1 MQVRL
6 TDVVKRFRTVEALT
20 GVSLTISDGEF
31 FTLLG
36 PSGCGKTTTLRV
48 IAGFYDPDSGT
59 VFFDDVPMNGIPPAE
74 RGIGIVFQNYA
85 LWPHMTVFDNVAY
98 GLRIQRTPAAA
109 IATRVASALE
119 QVGLKGLERR
129 TPGQLSGGQQQ
140 RVAVA
145 RALVLNPRVLL
156 LDEPLSN
163 LDAKVR
169 SRLRSEIRRLQ
180 QELRI
185 TTIYVTHDQEE
196 ALVLSD
202 RIAVMDAGRV
212 QQIGTPTD
220 LYERPASLFVA
231 DFIGTNNFLS
241 GTVVDSADGY
251 ARVRTA
257 AGLIHGRVH
266 GAVREGMPAT
276 AAIRPE
282 NVFLADGALQRESP
296 AQADNRLSGR
306 VILSQYMGSVLRYEV
321 DTAGVVLRIDIH
333 DPKRHR
339 PMAPG
344 TVVSFSFEPS
354 ATVIY
359 PAGSQGGRDSA
370 GREPSA
376 EPPDLR
382 AGRDSGSAE
391 MSTAAGASA

>member
-6 TDVVKRFRTVEALT
+6 TDVVKRFKSVEALS
-20 GVSLTISDGEF
+20 GVSLTITDGEF

-48 IAGFYDPDSGT
+48 IAGFYEPDAGT
-59 VFFDDVPMNGIPPAE
+59 VYFDDVPVNGVPPAE

-85 LWPHMTVFDNVAY
+85 LWPHMTVLENVAY
-98 GLRIQRTPAAA
+98 GLRIQRVAAA
-109 IATRVASALE
+109 EIKRRAAAALE
-119 QVGLKGLERR
+119 QVGLKGLEDR
-129 TPGQLSGGQQQ
+129 TPGQVSGGQQQ

-169 SRLRSEIRRLQ
+169 TRLRSEIRRLQ

-202 RIAVMDAGRV
+202 RIAVMDAGQV
-212 QQIGTPTD
+212 QQVGTPTD
-220 LYERPASLFVA
+220 LYERPNSLFVA
-231 DFIGTNNFLS
+231 DFIGTNNFIPGMVS
-241 GTVVDSADGY
+241 EVADGY
-251 ARVRTA
+251 ALVQTA
-257 AGLIHGRVH
+257 AGPIRGVARGLAR
-266 GAVREGMPAT
+266 AGMPAV

-282 NVFLADGALQRESP
+282 NVVVSDVTPGENVLR
-296 AQADNRLSGR
+296 GR
-306 VILSQYMGSVLRYEV
+306 VVLSQYMGSILRYEV
-321 DTAGVVLRIDIH
+321 EAAREVVLRIDVH

-339 PMAPG
+339 VLAPG
-344 TVVSFSFEPS
+344 TDVAFGFAAS
-354 ATVIY
+354 AAVIY
-359 PAGSQGGRDSA
+359 PGGSLG
-370 GREPSA
+370 
-376 EPPDLR
+376 
-382 AGRDSGSAE
+382 
-391 MSTAAGASA
+391 

>member
-6 TDVVKRFRTVEALT
+6 AGVVKRFRTVEAMA
-20 GVSLTISDGEF
+20 GVSLTIDEGEF

-36 PSGCGKTTTLRV
+36 PSGCGKTTTLRI
-48 IAGFYDPDSGT
+48 IAGFYDPDEGS
-59 VFFDDVPMNGIPPAE
+59 VFFGDTPMNGIPPAE

-85 LWPHMTVFDNVAY
+85 LWPHMTVAQNVAY
-98 GLRIQRTPAAA
+98 GLRFQHVPEPDIARRAAA
-109 IATRVASALE
+109 TLE
-119 QVGLKGLERR
+119 HVGLKGLEDR

-169 SRLRSEIRRLQ
+169 ARLRSEIRRLQ
-180 QELRI
+180 QELHI

-212 QQIGTPTD
+212 LQIGTPID

-231 DFIGTNNFLS
+231 DFIGINNLVP
-241 GTVVDSADGY
+241 GTAVEVAGGIAAITTPAGVLRGMVVGSISPGS
-251 ARVRTA
+251 R
-257 AGLIHGRVH
+257 
-266 GAVREGMPAT
+266 AV

-282 NVFLADGALQRESP
+282 NLALDGGGGTDVALH
-296 AQADNRLSGR
+296 GR
-306 VILSQYMGSVLRYEV
+306 VVLSQYLGSLVRYEV
-321 DTAGVVLRIDIH
+321 EAGDGVTLRVDVS
-333 DPKRHR
+333 DPKRHLLLM
-339 PMAPG
+339 P
-344 TVVSFSFEPS
+344 
-354 ATVIY
+354 
-359 PAGSQGGRDSA
+359 
-370 GREPSA
+370 GREVSVGFSA
-376 EPPDLR
+376 SSAQVFPQEPR
-382 AGRDSGSAE
+382 G
-391 MSTAAGASA
+391 

>member
-6 TDVVKRFRTVEALT
+6 DRVVKRFRTVEAMA
-20 GVSLTISDGEF
+20 GVSLTIDEGEF

-48 IAGFYDPDSGT
+48 IAGFYDPDEGAVYFGET
-59 VFFDDVPMNGIPPAE
+59 PMTGIPPAE

-85 LWPHMTVFDNVAY
+85 LWPHMTVRENVAY
-98 GLRIQRTPAAA
+98 GLRIKRVPPPA
-109 IATRVASALE
+109 IASRVAATLR
-119 QVGLKGLERR
+119 QVGLEGLEHR

-180 QELRI
+180 QDLRI

-212 QQIGTPTD
+212 LQIGTPVE
-220 LYERPASLFVA
+220 LYERPATLFVA
-231 DFIGTNNFLS
+231 DFIGTNNLVP
-241 GTVVDSADGY
+241 GTVAGVADGM
-251 ARVRTA
+251 AVLRTP
-257 AGLIHGRVH
+257 AGVWRGVVV
-266 GAVREGMPAT
+266 GALAPGADAV

-282 NVFLADGALQRESP
+282 NLVLDESAGGADVSFRARVVI
-296 AQADNRLSGR
+296 AQYL
-306 VILSQYMGSVLRYEV
+306 GSLVRYELEAGTGVALRV
-321 DTAGVVLRIDIH
+321 DVS
-333 DPKRHR
+333 DPKTHR
-339 PMAPG
+339 YVPPGQEVLVGFRASSAQIFPADAEGAP
-344 TVVSFSFEPS
+344 VAPV
-354 ATVIY
+354 
-359 PAGSQGGRDSA
+359 GG
-370 GREPSA
+370 
-376 EPPDLR
+376 PP
-382 AGRDSGSAE
+382 
-391 MSTAAGASA
+391 

>member
-6 TDVVKRFRTVEALT
+6 DSVVKRFKAVEAMA
-20 GVSLTISDGEF
+20 GVSFTIKDGEF

-48 IAGFYDPDSGT
+48 IAGFYDPDEGT
-59 VFFDDVPMNGIPPAE
+59 VAFGDTPMNGVPPAE

-85 LWPHMTVFDNVAY
+85 LWPHMTVYENVAY
-98 GLRIQRTPAAA
+98 GLRIKKIPKSEIGPRVAAA
-109 IATRVASALE
+109 LQ
-119 QVGLKGLERR
+119 QVGLEGMHER

-145 RALVLNPRVLL
+145 RALVLNPTVLL

-169 SRLRSEIRRLQ
+169 GRLRSEIRRLQ
-180 QELRI
+180 QNLKI

-212 QQIGTPTD
+212 LQIGTPVE
-220 LYERPASLFVA
+220 LYEQPATLFVA
-231 DFIGTNNFLS
+231 DFIGTNNLVPGS
-241 GTVVDSADGY
+241 VLEVDGDIA
-251 ARVRTA
+251 ALRTP
-257 AGLIHGRVH
+257 AGLLRGVMMGSLGP
-266 GAVREGMPAT
+266 GASAV

-282 NVFLADGALQRESP
+282 NLVLDGAAGADVSLSARVVI
-296 AQADNRLSGR
+296 AQYL
-306 VILSQYMGSVLRYEV
+306 GSLMRYELEAGGGVTLRV
-321 DTAGVVLRIDIH
+321 DVS

-339 PMAPG
+339 HFTPGQEVALGFRASSAQIFPAG
-344 TVVSFSFEPS
+344 TVS
-354 ATVIY
+354 
-359 PAGSQGGRDSA
+359 
-370 GREPSA
+370 
-376 EPPDLR
+376 
-382 AGRDSGSAE
+382 
-391 MSTAAGASA
+391 

>member
-6 TDVVKRFRTVEALT
+6 TDVVKRFKNVEALS
-20 GVSLTISDGEF
+20 GVSLTITDGEF

-36 PSGCGKTTTLRV
+36 PSGCGKTTTLRI
-48 IAGFYDPDSGT
+48 IAGFYDPDGGT
-59 VFFDDVPMNGIPPAE
+59 VFFDDASVNGVPPAE

-85 LWPHMTVFDNVAY
+85 LWPHMTVFENVAY
-98 GLRIQRTPAAA
+98 GLKIQGTPAAEIRRRA
-109 IATRVASALE
+109 AAALA
-119 QVGLKGLERR
+119 QVGLEGLEGR

-169 SRLRSEIRRLQ
+169 ARLRSEIRRLQ
-180 QELRI
+180 QNLGI

-212 QQIGTPTD
+212 QQVGTPTD

-231 DFIGTNNFLS
+231 DFIGTNNFIP
-241 GTVVDSADGY
+241 GTITEIADGY
-251 ARVRTA
+251 ARVTTA
-257 AGLIHGRVH
+257 AGPIRGL
-266 GAVREGMPAT
+266 VRGSARTGMAAT

-282 NVFLADGALQRESP
+282 NVVVADGAAAS
-296 AQADNRLSGR
+296 DNRLRGR
-306 VILSQYMGSVLRYEV
+306 VVLSQYMGSILRYEV
-321 DTAGVVLRIDIH
+321 EAAREVVLRIDIH

-339 PMAPG
+339 AMAPG
-344 TVVSFSFEPS
+344 TEVAFQFPAS
-354 ATVIY
+354 AAVIY
-359 PAGSQGGRDSA
+359 PEGGI
-370 GREPSA
+370 E
-376 EPPDLR
+376 
-382 AGRDSGSAE
+382 
-391 MSTAAGASA
+391 

>member
-6 TDVVKRFRTVEALT
+6 VDVVKRFRTVEAMA
-20 GVSLTISDGEF
+20 GVSLEIKEGEF

-48 IAGFYDPDSGT
+48 IAGFYDPDAGT
-59 VFFDDVPMNGIPPAE
+59 VYFDDVPMNGVPPAE

-85 LWPHMTVFDNVAY
+85 LWPHMTVFENVAY
-98 GLRIQRTPAAA
+98 GLRIKKLPASE
-109 IATRVASALE
+109 IGPRVQAVLR
-119 QVGLKGLERR
+119 QVGLEGLETR
-129 TPGQLSGGQQQ
+129 TPGELSGGQQQ

-169 SRLRSEIRRLQ
+169 ARLRSEIRRLQ
-180 QELRI
+180 QDLRI

-212 QQIGTPTD
+212 LQIGTPVE
-220 LYERPASLFVA
+220 LYERPATLFVA
-231 DFIGTNNFLS
+231 DFIGTNNLVA
-241 GTVVDSADGY
+241 GTVTEVAGGLAALATRAGVLRGVAMGTLAPG
-251 ARVRTA
+251 AR
-257 AGLIHGRVH
+257 
-266 GAVREGMPAT
+266 AV

-282 NVFLADGALQRESP
+282 NLTLEDGAGD
-296 AQADNRLSGR
+296 ADVTLRGR
-306 VILSQYMGSVLRYEV
+306 VVIAQYLGSLMRYELDVGEGTALRV
-321 DTAGVVLRIDIH
+321 DLG

-339 PMAPG
+339 RFAPG
-344 TVVSFSFEPS
+344 DLVTVGFRSSS
-354 ATVIY
+354 AQIF
-359 PAGSQGGRDSA
+359 PAGEA
-370 GREPSA
+370 G
-376 EPPDLR
+376 
-382 AGRDSGSAE
+382 
-391 MSTAAGASA
+391 

>member
-6 TDVVKRFRTVEALT
+6 TDVVKRFKSVEALS
-20 GVSLTISDGEF
+20 GVSLTITDGEF

-48 IAGFYDPDSGT
+48 IAGFYDPDAGT
-59 VFFDDVPMNGIPPAE
+59 VFFDETPMNGVPPAE

-85 LWPHMTVFDNVAY
+85 LWPHMTVFENVAY
-98 GLRIQRTPAAA
+98 GLRIQRVSASETTRRAAAA
-109 IATRVASALE
+109 IH
-119 QVGLKGLERR
+119 QVGLTGLEDR

-169 SRLRSEIRRLQ
+169 ARLRSEIRRLQ
-180 QELRI
+180 QDLGI

-212 QQIGTPTD
+212 QQVGTPTD

-231 DFIGTNNFLS
+231 DFIGTNNFFP
-241 GTVVDSADGY
+241 GTIAEVGDGY
-251 ARVRTA
+251 ARVTTA
-257 AGLIHGRVH
+257 AGVIRGVARGPARV
-266 GAVREGMPAT
+266 GTAAV

-282 NVFLADGALQRESP
+282 NVVVSDGVGRGDAP
-296 AQADNRLSGR
+296 PADNRLRGR
-306 VILSQYMGSVLRYEV
+306 VVLSQYMGSVLRYEIE
-321 DTAGVVLRIDIH
+321 AGREVVVRIDIH
-333 DPKRHR
+333 DPKRHQA
-339 PMAPG
+339 MAPG
-344 TVVSFSFEPS
+344 TEVTFGFAAS
-354 ATVIY
+354 AAVIY
-359 PAGSQGGRDSA
+359 PEGGSG
-370 GREPSA
+370 
-376 EPPDLR
+376 
-382 AGRDSGSAE
+382 
-391 MSTAAGASA
+391 

>member
-1 MQVRL
+1 MDVRL
-6 TDVVKRFRTVEALT
+6 TDVVKRFKGVQALD
-20 GVSLTISDGEF
+20 GVSVHVAEGEF

-48 IAGFYDPDSGT
+48 IAGFYDPDEGT
-59 VFFDDVPMNGIPPAE
+59 VHFGDTLMLGVPPAE

-85 LWPHMTVFDNVAY
+85 LWPHMTVHENVAY
-98 GLRIQRTPAAA
+98 GLKIQHVAPVDIGR
-109 IATRVASALE
+109 RVAASLR
-119 QVGLKGLERR
+119 QVGLEGLEGRA
-129 TPGQLSGGQQQ
+129 PGQLSGGQQQ

-169 SRLRSEIRRLQ
+169 ARLRSEIRRLQ

-202 RIAVMDAGRV
+202 RIAVMDAGRI
-212 QQIGTPTD
+212 QQVGPPGE

-241 GTVVDSADGY
+241 GTVVDASAGY
-251 ARVRTA
+251 AIIRTPS
-257 AGLIHGRVH
+257 GDIRGTGR
-266 GAVREGMPAT
+266 GEIRPGTRATTAV
-276 AAIRPE
+276 RPE
-282 NVFLADGALQRESP
+282 NVELFDGSESPPAGGSALQNHLR
-296 AQADNRLSGR
+296 GR
-306 VILSQYMGSVLRYEV
+306 VVLFQFMGSVLRYEV
-321 DTAGVVLRIDIH
+321 EIAGNAVMKIDIH

-339 PMAPG
+339 PLAPG
-344 TVVSFSFEPS
+344 TEVVLGFAANAAAVYSADPS
-354 ATVIY
+354 RTDR
-359 PAGSQGGRDSA
+359 PG
-370 GREPSA
+370 
-376 EPPDLR
+376 
-382 AGRDSGSAE
+382 
-391 MSTAAGASA
+391 AAGA

>member
-6 TDVVKRFRTVEALT
+6 TDVVKRFKSAEALA
-20 GVSLTISDGEF
+20 GVSLSVAEGEF

-36 PSGCGKTTTLRV
+36 PSGCGKTTTLRI
-48 IAGFYDPDSGT
+48 IAGFYDPDVGT
-59 VFFDDVPMNGIPPAE
+59 VYFGDTPMNGVPPAD

-85 LWPHMTVFDNVAY
+85 LWPHMTAFGNVAY
-98 GLRIQRTPAAA
+98 GLRIQNVAPSDVRR
-109 IATRVASALE
+109 RVGDALRR
-119 QVGLKGLERR
+119 VGLEGLEDR

-169 SRLRSEIRRLQ
+169 ARLRSEIRRLQ
-180 QELRI
+180 QDLRI

-212 QQIGTPTD
+212 RQVGTPTD

-231 DFIGTNNFLS
+231 DFIGTNNFIS
-241 GTVVDSADGY
+241 GTVTAMTDGH
-251 ARVRTA
+251 AQVVTPDGPIR
-257 AGLIHGRVH
+257 
-266 GAVREGMPAT
+266 GAVRGTPRLGGRAT
-276 AAIRPE
+276 VAIRPE
-282 NVFLADGALQRESP
+282 NVALGDEPGPENHLRG
-296 AQADNRLSGR
+296 RIVLS
-306 VILSQYMGSVLRYEV
+306 LYMGSLLRYEV
-321 DTAGVVLRIDIH
+321 ETSGRTPLRIDIH

-339 PMAPG
+339 PLAPG
-344 TVVSFSFEPS
+344 TEVTVGFAAS
-354 ATVIY
+354 AAVIY
-359 PAGSQGGRDSA
+359 PD
-370 GREPSA
+370 E
-376 EPPDLR
+376 
-382 AGRDSGSAE
+382 GSA
-391 MSTAAGASA
+391 

>member
-1 MQVRL
+1 MKVRL
-6 TDVVKRFRTVEALT
+6 EGVVKRFRTTEALA
-20 GVSLTISDGEF
+20 GVSLTIHEGEF

-48 IAGFYDPDSGT
+48 IAGFYDPDAGT
-59 VFFDDVPMNGIPPAE
+59 VYFDDVPMNGVPPAE

-85 LWPHMTVFDNVAY
+85 LWPHMTVFDNIAY
-98 GLRIQRTPAAA
+98 GLRIKKLPASE
-109 IATRVASALE
+109 IGPRVEAVLR
-119 QVGLKGLERR
+119 QVGLEGLQTR

-169 SRLRSEIRRLQ
+169 ARLRSEIRRLQ
-180 QELRI
+180 QDLRI

-212 QQIGTPTD
+212 LQVGTPVE
-220 LYERPASLFVA
+220 LYERPATLFVA
-231 DFIGTNNFLS
+231 DFIGTNNLVS
-241 GTVVDSADGY
+241 GTVTEVDDGL
-251 ARVRTA
+251 ASLTTR
-257 AGLIHGRVH
+257 AGLLRGVAM
-266 GAVREGMPAT
+266 GALAPGARAV

-282 NVFLADGALQRESP
+282 NLAFEDGAGG
-296 AQADNRLSGR
+296 ADVTLRGR
-306 VILSQYMGSVLRYEV
+306 VVIAQYLGSLMRYELDVGEGTALRV
-321 DTAGVVLRIDIH
+321 DIG

-339 PMAPG
+339 RFAPG
-344 TVVSFSFEPS
+344 EVVTVGFRAS
-354 ATVIY
+354 AAQIF
-359 PAGSQGGRDSA
+359 PAGD
-370 GREPSA
+370 
-376 EPPDLR
+376 
-382 AGRDSGSAE
+382 
-391 MSTAAGASA
+391 AA

>member
-6 TDVVKRFRTVEALT
+6 TEVVKRFKSVEALA
-20 GVSLTISDGEF
+20 GVSLTITEGEF

-36 PSGCGKTTTLRV
+36 PSGCGKTTTLRI
-48 IAGFYDPDSGT
+48 IAGFYDPDAGSVHFGE
-59 VFFDDVPMNGIPPAE
+59 VPMNGIPPAE

-85 LWPHMTVFDNVAY
+85 LWPHMTVFENVAY
-98 GLRIQRTPAAA
+98 GLRIQKV
-109 IATRVASALE
+109 ATADIRRRVGGALH
-119 QVGLKGLERR
+119 QVGLEGLEDR

-169 SRLRSEIRRLQ
+169 ARLRSEIRRLQ

-202 RIAVMDAGRV
+202 RIAVMDAGRIRQV
-212 QQIGTPTD
+212 GTPTA

-231 DFIGTNNFLS
+231 DFIGTNNFIP
-241 GTVVDSADGY
+241 GTITTVTDDQAQVATPEGPIRGVVRGTP
-251 ARVRTA
+251 RV
-257 AGLIHGRVH
+257 GGR
-266 GAVREGMPAT
+266 AT
-276 AAIRPE
+276 AAVRPE
-282 NVFLADGALQRESP
+282 NVVLDDASRVE
-296 AQADNRLSGR
+296 NRLRGR
-306 VILSQYMGSVLRYEV
+306 VVLSLYMGSILQYEV
-321 DTAGVVLRIDIH
+321 EAPGGTLVRIDIH

-339 PMAPG
+339 PLAPG
-344 TVVSFSFEPS
+344 TEVTFGF
-354 ATVIY
+354 A
-359 PAGSQGGRDSA
+359 
-370 GREPSA
+370 
-376 EPPDLR
+376 
-382 AGRDSGSAE
+382 
-391 MSTAAGASA
+391 ASAAVVYPEEGPA